1 MHLRNL
7 DLLALPRA
15 ATSSALA
22 LGSAVRGARVFHPS
36 GRAYTATVEVD
47 GGGSWGAR
55 LLDEAGRHDA
65 VVRIS
70 RGAGL
75 PEPLP
80 DVVGLAIRLDG
91 LGVDG
96 GPLDLLVNTAGGP
109 PGLRHVFLPAPLGR
123 TFSSVLPYRTG
134 SGRTV
139 LVGARDDGAGWDLL
153 AAPLTGGWTRWGRLR
168 LDGPLPDAQAEGLR
182 FRPTL
187 GADDLQPVALFRA
200 VRDLSYRL
208 SQAVRR

>member
-1 MHLRNL
+1 MLPRTP
-7 DLLALPRA
+7 DLLAVPRVL
-15 ATSSALA
+15 TSSALA
-22 LGSAVRGARVFHPS
+22 LGTAVRGARVFHPR
-36 GRAYTATVEVD
+36 GGARTATVTAD

-91 LGVDG
+91 LGRG

-109 PGLRHVFLPAPLGR
+109 PVLRHVFLPAPLGR

-139 LVGARDDGAGWDLL
+139 LLGAREDGDGYDLL
-153 AAPLTGGWTRWGRLR
+153 AAPLTGGWARWGRLT
-168 LDGPLPDAQAEGLR
+168 LGDPLPAAVSQELR

-187 GADDLQPVALFRA
+187 GADDLQPVALFRG

>member
-1 MHLRNL
+1 M
-7 DLLALPRA
+7 DPLAAPRA
-15 ATSSALA
+15 LTSAALA
-22 LGSAVRGARVFHPS
+22 LGTAVRGARVFHPR
-36 GRAYTATVEVD
+36 GAARAATVTTD

-80 DVVGLAIRLDG
+80 DVVGLAVRVDG
-91 LGVDG
+91 LGRDG

-109 PGLRHVFLPAPLGR
+109 PVLRHVFLPAPLGR

-139 LVGARDDGAGWDLL
+139 LLGAREDGDGYDLL
-153 AAPLTGGWTRWGRLR
+153 AAPLTGGWTRWGRLT
-168 LDGPLPDAQAEGLR
+168 LGDPLPGTVSEELR

-208 SQAVRR
+208 SQAVRP

>member
-1 MHLRNL
+1 MPLRSL
-7 DLLALPRA
+7 DPLAVPRA
-15 ATSSALA
+15 LTSSALA
-22 LGSAVRGARVFHPS
+22 LGTAVRGARVFHPR
-36 GRAYTATVEVD
+36 GAARAATVETD

-80 DVVGLAIRLDG
+80 DVVGLAVRLDG
-91 LGVDG
+91 LGRDG

-134 SGRTV
+134 SGRT
-139 LVGARDDGAGWDLL
+139 LLLGAREDGDGYDLL
-153 AAPLTGGWTRWGRLR
+153 AAPLAGGWARWGRLT
-168 LDGPLPDAQAEGLR
+168 LGDPLPSTVSEELR

-208 SQAVRR
+208 SQAVRP